1 MLVEVTDASCERSQ
15 PKAALQRRLKEV
27 LGFRVAVTPVDR
39 GSLDAYTGVSQT
51 SKIKRLL
58 DKRAS
63 PKKRGNPAGLPL
75 SRTAT
80 DQATGLATKP

>member
-63 PKKRGNPAGLPL
+63 LKRGNPAGLPL